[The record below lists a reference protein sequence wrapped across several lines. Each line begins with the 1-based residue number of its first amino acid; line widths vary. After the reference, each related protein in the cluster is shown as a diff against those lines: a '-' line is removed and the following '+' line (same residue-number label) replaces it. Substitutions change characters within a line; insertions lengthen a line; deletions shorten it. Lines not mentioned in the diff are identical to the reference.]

1 MEKYYSHIAENLIQ
15 NQFLIRK
22 IGTTYWIG
30 YKFKPV
36 LHSFANTGVEYSCG
50 DTIIRFFR
58 LINPMKILYTYLEDN
73 YGLSDEEV
81 PKVLKIIY
89 DKWVEEYGITDSYFS
104 CYKPSKQISYDET
117 I

>member
-1 MEKYYSHIAENLIQ
+1 MEKYYTHIAENLIQ
-15 NQFLIRK
+15 NQFLIKK
-22 IGTTYWIG
+22 IGSTYWIG

-36 LHSFANTGVEYSCG
+36 LHSFINTGVEYSCG
-50 DTIIRFFR
+50 HTIIRFFR

-89 DKWVEEYGITDSYFS
+89 DKWVEEYDITDSYFS
-104 CYKPSKQISYDET
+104 CYKPSKQISYVKT